1 MPRTADPNKV
11 RPVKTPPVE
20 LKAKRM
26 NAAQKRLAIATEKL
40 ERYEEMATR
49 FRQEVQVYTQELDWI
64 EAKPVVTH
72 GYPNDGSV
80 VQIAPDEQLQIP
92 ESELVADV
100 DPASVIVS
108 YDDDEPEADGDFT
121 YSSEA
126 KI

>member
-11 RPVKTPPVE
+11 RPVKIHPAE
-20 LKAKRM
+20 LKSKRM
-26 NAAQKRLAIATEKL
+26 NAAHKRLDIASEKL
-40 ERYEEMATR
+40 SRYEDLAAR
-49 FRQEVQVYTQELDWI
+49 FRQEVEVYTQELDWI
-64 EAKPVVTH
+64 QAKPVVTH